1 MKSVAEQMEIIRANT
16 VEILPAG
23 ELEKKLEK
31 SIKSGKPLIIKQ
43 GFDPTAPDIH
53 LGHTV
58 GMRKLKQFS
67 DLGHH
72 VVIIV
77 GDYTAR
83 IGDPSGRSATRPQLS
98 EEAIDANAKTYLD
111 QFFRILDPAHVEVRH
126 NGEWLAKMAFADI
139 LRLAGKITLARILER
154 EDFTKRWKA
163 EAPISVHELFYPL
176 MQAYDSVAIKADV
189 ELGGTEQKFNLLTGR
204 QIQEAYGV
212 EPQVALTLPLLEGTD
227 GVQKM
232 SKSIGN
238 YIGVTESPKE
248 MFGKIMSI
256 PDRLIIPYFRLVSD
270 YQAAQIAEIEKK
282 IAAGENPV
290 YFKKELGRTIV
301 RMYYD
306 TEAGDHAQKEFESI
320 IVKGNLPASSEIPTF
335 KYKASEPK
343 MPLYQIITSSG
354 IGFSGSQ
361 VRRLAESG
369 GLYVD
374 KERVTNLFDL
384 YSTAKPYIL
393 QTGKRHFY
401 RLVKENTESEDDET

>member
-1 MKSVAEQMEIIRANT
+1 MKSVAEQMEIIRTNT
-16 VEILPAG
+16 VEILPEG

-31 SIKSGKPLIIKQ
+31 SIKTGKPLVIKQ

-98 EEAIDANAKTYLD
+98 EAEIDANAKTYLD
-111 QFFRILDPAHVEVRH
+111 QFFRILDPALVEVRH

-256 PDRLIIPYFRLVSD
+256 PDRLIIPYFRLVTD
-270 YQAAQIAEIEKK
+270 YAPEQIAAIDKK

-290 YFKKELGRTIV
+290 NFKKELGRTIV

-306 TEAGDHAQKEFESI
+306 ADAGEHAQKEFENIFAQKGLPDEVPVMNYSWEQDKVWLPKLLVHLQLMTGTGEAVRLIKQGGVSI
-320 IVKGNLPASSEIPTF
+320 DGDKLLEQNAELEVEREYLIKLGKRGFYKVKGT
-335 KYKASEPK
+335 
-343 MPLYQIITSSG
+343 
-354 IGFSGSQ
+354 
-361 VRRLAESG
+361 V
-369 GLYVD
+369 
-374 KERVTNLFDL
+374 ER
-384 YSTAKPYIL
+384 K
-393 QTGKRHFY
+393 
-401 RLVKENTESEDDET
+401 

>member
-16 VEILPAG
+16 VEILPEG
-23 ELEKKLEK
+23 ELEKKIARSL
-31 SIKSGKPLIIKQ
+31 KSGKPLVIKQ

-58 GMRKLKQFS
+58 GMRKLKQFA

-83 IGDPSGRSATRPQLS
+83 IGDPSGRSTTRPQLS
-98 EEAIDANAKTYLD
+98 GEEIDANAKTYLD
-111 QFFRILDPAHVEVRH
+111 QFFRILDPALVEVRH
-126 NGEWLAKMAFADI
+126 NGEWLSQMAFADI

-204 QIQEAYGV
+204 QIQEAYGI

-227 GVQKM
+227 GIQKM
-232 SKSIGN
+232 SKSLGN

-256 PDRLIIPYFRLVSD
+256 PDKLIISYFRLVTD
-270 YQAAQIAEIEKK
+270 YAADRITAIEQA

-290 YFKKELGRTIV
+290 AYKKELGRTIV

-306 TEAGDHAQKEFESI
+306 IEASERVQAEFETIFAQK
-320 IVKGNLPASSEIPTF
+320 GLPNDIPLLAYNWEQERVWLPKLLVHLEI
-335 KYKASEPK
+335 
-343 MPLYQIITSSG
+343 LSG
-354 IGFSGSQ
+354 TGEA
-361 VRRLAESG
+361 VRLIKQG
-369 GLYVD
+369 GLSVD
-374 KERVTNLFDL
+374 GEKVSDQNTELEVEREYLLKVGKRGF
-384 YSTAKPYIL
+384 YKVRGSTARK
-393 QTGKRHFY
+393 
-401 RLVKENTESEDDET
+401 

>member
-1 MKSVAEQMEIIRANT
+1 MKSVAEQMEIIRTNT
-16 VEILPAG
+16 VEILPEG

-31 SIKSGKPLIIKQ
+31 SLKSGKPLVIKQ

-98 EEAIDANAKTYLD
+98 GEEIDANAKTYLD
-111 QFFRILDPAHVEVRH
+111 QFFRILDPSHVEVRH
-126 NGEWLAKMAFADI
+126 NGEWLSKMAFSDI
-139 LRLAGKITLARILER
+139 LRLAGKITLARIMER

-227 GVQKM
+227 GLQKM
-232 SKSIGN
+232 SKSLGN
-238 YIGVTESPKE
+238 YIGVTEPPKE

-256 PDRLIIPYFRLVSD
+256 PDKLIVPYFRLVTDYSSD
-270 YQAAQIAEIEKK
+270 QVSAIERA
-282 IAAGENPV
+282 ISLGENPV
-290 YFKKELGRTIV
+290 SFKKELGRTIV

-306 TEAGDHAQKEFESI
+306 VEAAEQVQSEFETIFAQK
-320 IVKGNLPASSEIPTF
+320 GLPNEIPILPYRWEQE
-335 KYKASEPK
+335 KIWLPK
-343 MPLYQIITSSG
+343 LLVNLDILSG
-354 IGFSGSQ
+354 TGEA
-361 VRRLAESG
+361 VRLIKQG
-369 GLYVD
+369 GVSVD
-374 KERVTNLFDL
+374 GEKVLDQSTELEVEREYLLKV
-384 YSTAKPYIL
+384 
-393 QTGKRHFY
+393 GKRGFY
-401 RLVKENTESEDDET
+401 KVRGSVERK

>member
-1 MKSVAEQMEIIRANT
+1 MKSVAEQMKIIRENT
-16 VEILPAG
+16 VEILPDG

-31 SIKSGKPLIIKQ
+31 SIKSGKPLVIKQ

-98 EEAIDANAKTYLD
+98 EADIDANAKTYLD

-126 NGEWLAKMAFADI
+126 NGEWLSKMAFSDI
-139 LRLAGKITLARILER
+139 LRLAGKITLARIMER

-227 GVQKM
+227 GIQKM
-232 SKSIGN
+232 SKSLGN
-238 YIGVTESPKE
+238 YIGVTDAPKD

-256 PDRLIIPYFRLVSD
+256 PDKLIIPYFRLASD
-270 YQAAQIAEIEKK
+270 YSTEQIAAIEQA
-282 IAAGENPV
+282 IAGGENPV
-290 YFKKELGRTIV
+290 LYKKELGRTIV

-306 TEAGDHAQKEFESI
+306 AATGEHAQTEFENIFAQKGLPDEIPVLSYSWNEPKI
-320 IVKGNLPASSEIPTF
+320 WLPKLLVHLQLMSGTGEVVRLIKQGGMSVDGEKLQDQSTELEVEREYLLKIGKRGFYKVKGT
-335 KYKASEPK
+335 
-343 MPLYQIITSSG
+343 
-354 IGFSGSQ
+354 
-361 VRRLAESG
+361 V
-369 GLYVD
+369 
-374 KERVTNLFDL
+374 ER
-384 YSTAKPYIL
+384 K
-393 QTGKRHFY
+393 
-401 RLVKENTESEDDET
+401 